1 MVLHCLR
8 DGDAEPRVIQEG
20 DTVVVYERFDAM
32 KAVTVTTKGQYSNRF
47 GNFAMKVRMGG
58 CKWVVRCSFGNACC
72 CTHHP
77 ALI

>member
-47 GNFAMKVRMGG
+47 GNFAMKV
-58 CKWVVRCSFGNACC
+58 
-72 CTHHP
+72 
-77 ALI
+77 